1 MITAIDPVAQKYL
14 PYWASPTS
22 AGVGQYHSNNFFA
35 AGSQP
40 ETDQRFDVRL
50 DDNIT
55 QAQHLFG
62 RISIHRENGT
72 SPNFFHND
80 FYAATTSF
88 DHDGNLLIGYD
99 WMVSSSTVLQLRG
112 SATRH
117 YEDSGG
123 VMPGGRRRRGM
134 RIGHAP
140 VCSLQVR
147 SDELRFQHNAQQ
159 SPGKA

>member
-1 MITAIDPVAQKYL
+1 M
-14 PYWASPTS
+14 
-22 AGVGQYHSNNFFA
+22 GQYHSNNFFA
-35 AGSQP
+35 AGAQP
-40 ETDQRFDVRL
+40 ETDQKFDVRL

-62 RISIHRENGT
+62 RISIQLENGT

-99 WMVSSSTVLQLRG
+99 WTMSPSTVLQLRA

-117 YEDSGG
+117 YEDSQPEGQLGFDMTTLGFSSALASSSVLPGIPYIAFNGG
-123 VMPGGRRRRGM
+123 GSCQRLVAAGYADWALPRTL
-134 RIGHAP
+134 
-140 VCSLQVR
+140 S
-147 SDELRFQHNAQQ
+147 
-159 SPGKA
+159 